1 MKIVNYVLLQDAQT
15 KILPVVSAVIS
26 CLSVPNAVKKIMQ
39 LAKNRRLVQVKKLNV
54 PKVCQCRMAQVVLNG
69 VNVRLENVFLTAK
82 LKVCS
87 HVCAIPKWMLVCVV
101 ADRISIQPVF
111 QSWMSKGIRIHSRM
125 VLLATKDLATK
136 WVIFVP
142 SRAAP
147 WPTLFLLWFYVRP
160 APCQAVPRRDRLCD
174 DFLNF
179 FLGSMW
185 TYDARCSWTNLGFHW
200 WLQHQLRSQVPQ
212 RQHCRHCC
220 RHKSDILGAHLL
232 PNFLCR

>member
-1 MKIVNYVLLQDAQT
+1 MKIVNCVLLQDAQT

-26 CLSVPNAVKKIMQ
+26 CLSVPNAVKKIMR

-87 HVCAIPKWMLVCVV
+87 HVCAILKWMPVCVV

-136 WVIFVP
+136 WVAFVP
-142 SRAAP
+142 SHDQLCFCYDFMYA
-147 WPTLFLLWFYVRP
+147 LHHVRP
-160 APCQAVPRRDRLCD
+160 CRAVT
-174 DFLNF
+174 DFVMIS
-179 FLGSMW
+179 GIIMVIIHAIH
-185 TYDARCSWTNLGFHW
+185 TTHE
-200 WLQHQLRSQVPQ
+200 Q
-212 RQHCRHCC
+212 
-220 RHKSDILGAHLL
+220 
-232 PNFLCR
+232 